1 MSRQMDYLMDEE
13 IQLNFEIIHTLKI
26 LVQQTQWDSNNLKMK
41 LEGLISQHDIID
53 SELYEIGFYDKPSKE
68 VKR

>member
-1 MSRQMDYLMDEE
+1 MDYLMDEE